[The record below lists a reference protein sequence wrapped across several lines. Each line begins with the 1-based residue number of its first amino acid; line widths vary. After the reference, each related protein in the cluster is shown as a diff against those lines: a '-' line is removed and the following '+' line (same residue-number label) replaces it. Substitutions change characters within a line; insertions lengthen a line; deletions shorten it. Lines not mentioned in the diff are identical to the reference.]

1 MLIILEDYPDVL
13 TSSETDSEK
22 VEKMIKIKG
31 VARKTAELFVSN
43 INEFLTFLDE
53 INMTKK
59 LEFVAEKSDINTG
72 HVLYKKS
79 IVMSGFRDDEL
90 NKKLNEVGANLT
102 SAVSKNTF
110 AVIVKD
116 LTKITGKVEKA
127 KEKGVKIFDKE
138 GFISEY
144 F

>member
-1 MLIILEDYPDVL
+1 
-13 TSSETDSEK
+13 
-22 VEKMIKIKG
+22 
-31 VARKTAELFVSN
+31 
-43 INEFLTFLDE
+43 
-53 INMTKK
+53 MTNK